1 MKQVHDII
9 NIVDVLVSEYNKV
22 AVAAYGIRVLALR
35 SETREIG
42 ILVKGFFNNYKD
54 KRIKMAAEQSLDMIA
69 QNSEIAR
76 DELDDILV
84 PDFGF
89 GQDRI
94 RIFDYG
100 ERKIK
105 AKLDVM
111 SMPVK
116 ITAYDEN
123 EKILKGL
130 PKASKKFNDVESIV
144 EEYRREIKHIKKL
157 LKEITVS
164 QADNLL
170 NALFL
175 DRKWQ
180 VKKWIETFIHN
191 PVMQAFAIQLIWK
204 ETDENGKL
212 IKTFRYTEDGIF
224 KMAQNQECQLNENS
238 FICLLYFPESSE
250 EEQKLWEKNL
260 ENDKIKQPINQIN
273 IPVYKITEKNQ
284 EKIEILDYNK
294 KEFLVNKMRKKAE
307 KLGFKISYGNDELG
321 YGSYYYDKKTNIS
334 IMILTNSFF
343 PGEYTKTLQI
353 EKILFLKDSTSI
365 QLEKSS
371 ENHNAKFLKLKEVP
385 ERILSLACFMAEILI
400 N

>member
-1 MKQVHDII
+1 
-9 NIVDVLVSEYNKV
+9 
-22 AVAAYGIRVLALR
+22 
-35 SETREIG
+35 
-42 ILVKGFFNNYKD
+42 
-54 KRIKMAAEQSLDMIA
+54 
-69 QNSEIAR
+69 
-76 DELDDILV
+76 
-84 PDFGF
+84 
-89 GQDRI
+89 
-94 RIFDYG
+94 
-100 ERKIK
+100 
-105 AKLDVM
+105 
-111 SMPVK
+111 
-116 ITAYDEN
+116 
-123 EKILKGL
+123 
-130 PKASKKFNDVESIV
+130 
-144 EEYRREIKHIKKL
+144 
-157 LKEITVS
+157 
-164 QADNLL
+164 
-170 NALFL
+170 
-175 DRKWQ
+175 
-180 VKKWIETFIHN
+180 
-191 PVMQAFAIQLIWK
+191 
-204 ETDENGKL
+204 
-212 IKTFRYTEDGIF
+212 
-224 KMAQNQECQLNENS
+224 MAQNQECQLNENS

-294 KEFLVNKMRKKAE
+294 KGFLVNKMRKKAE